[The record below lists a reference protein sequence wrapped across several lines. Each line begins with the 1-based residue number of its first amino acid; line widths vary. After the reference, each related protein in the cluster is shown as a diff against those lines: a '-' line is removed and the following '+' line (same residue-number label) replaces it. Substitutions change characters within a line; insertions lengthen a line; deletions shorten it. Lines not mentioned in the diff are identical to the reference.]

1 MPNNERLS
9 ALIAEYRA
17 LDRSTDAAKM
27 RPILA
32 EAAQLVDRAAEPRKW
47 AAFRSM
53 FGNVAD
59 QEEPEAALAAFL
71 DALRVWDPEGDH
83 DPWVECHSSAG
94 MLLARLFPV
103 GSPGA
108 GEAILHL
115 ECAVAD
121 QPFLAKL
128 LGTLYRYQVTGDPAE
143 NWRRRFRYFQMALT
157 QVSPVED
164 PREWADRENEIG
176 IAYTEEPSGDF
187 AQGVEKRIAC
197 HMAALYALS
206 QAGQTPAWIDSC
218 LDLSEAYLFRVL
230 GDTRQ
235 NHQLAEYYL
244 RQAAGASNEQIPADL
259 RRKVFLALA
268 RLLSKQ
274 DRAETAAQLQ
284 EALTYCD
291 RATELIDPVRTPE
304 LMGNVEGYRVNAYGG
319 LIRLGEPQWIETM
332 LTSAGSALRLY
343 NPAIHA
349 HQRST
354 ILQAVGEG
362 SLEAGNFSRASLCLE
377 QALSEGEAALQQ
389 STTIEGRVESVFR
402 LGDASALLAYCYLE
416 LGDVRKAL
424 EALDSGKTRFWRTA
438 GHRAALDAL
447 PRLIPD
453 GGAALFP
460 VFAWKKGAVIA
471 VVREGDGLRYETV
484 WLPEFGK
491 APLLELQRGP
501 SWRELGGWLKAYSF
515 RHSQPANWVRA
526 INATGGELHK
536 RVWAPVLLKLGEMR
550 IARGAELLWF
560 PQGGSGVFPMHAA
573 WKEENGQRRWLVQD
587 YAVRYA
593 PSVHALMLV
602 ASKAPAAAPSVLI
615 GNPDGDLRFSDLE
628 CAWVERILGKDGVR
642 AFHGAAATKDATLAA
657 LPGCR
662 IAHLSTHASFDF
674 TDPFSSYI
682 AVANQQRVTLRELL
696 PLLANQAPGFVAL
709 SSCESAM
716 ARVTSTPDE
725 FLGFPAAFLEHGTRT
740 VLATLWPVDDVG
752 ASVVVQRFYRERAQ
766 TGISA
771 AEALRR
777 AQDWARTATNSELI
791 ALARELRGE
800 PAPVGPFINRIV
812 LPDLLAADPK
822 DCPLAEPYFWAA
834 FTITGE

>member
-1 MPNNERLS
+1 MADNERLS

-32 EAAQLVDRAAEPRKW
+32 EAAQLVDRAAEPKKW

-53 FGNVAD
+53 FGKVAD
-59 QEEPEAALAAFL
+59 EEEPEAALTAYL
-71 DALRVWDPEGDH
+71 DALTVWDPESDH
-83 DPWVECHSSAG
+83 DYWVECHSSAG
-94 MLLARLFPV
+94 MLLTRLFPV
-103 GSPGA
+103 GSRRA

-128 LGTLYRYQVTGDPAE
+128 LGTLYRSQVTGDPAE

-164 PREWADRENEIG
+164 PGEWADRENELG
-176 IAYTEEPSGDF
+176 IAYTDEPSGDF
-187 AQGVEKRIAC
+187 AQGVEKRISC

-206 QAGQTPAWIDSC
+206 QAGEAPARIDSY
-218 LDLSEAYLFRVL
+218 LNLSEAYLFRVL
-230 GDTRQ
+230 GDGKQ
-235 NHQLAEYYL
+235 NHQLAEFYL
-244 RQAAGASNEQIPADL
+244 RQAAEASNEQTPADL
-259 RRKVFLALA
+259 RRKAFLALA

-274 DRAETAAQLQ
+274 DGAETAAQLR

-291 RATELIDPVRTPE
+291 RASELIDPVRTPE
-304 LMGNVEGYRVNAYGG
+304 LMGNVEGFRVNAYAG
-319 LIRLGEPQWIETM
+319 LIRMGEPKWIESIS
-332 LTSAGSALRLY
+332 TSLDSALRLF

-354 ILQAVGEG
+354 ILHAAGG
-362 SLEAGNFSRASLCLE
+362 GFLEAGDFSRASLCLE

-389 STTIEGRVESVFR
+389 STTIQGRVESVFR
-402 LGDASALLAYCYLE
+402 LGDASALWAYCYLE
-416 LGDVRKAL
+416 LGDMWKAL
-424 EALDSGKTRFWRTA
+424 EALDRGKARFWRTESD
-438 GHRAALDAL
+438 RAALDAL

-453 GGAALFP
+453 SGAALFP
-460 VFAWKKGAVIA
+460 VFAWKKGAVIS
-471 VVREGDGLRYETV
+471 VVREGDGLRYQTV

-491 APLLELQRGP
+491 VPLLELQRGL

-515 RHSQPANWVRA
+515 RHSQPENWVRA
-526 INATGGELHK
+526 INTMGGELHK
-536 RVWAPVLLKLGEMR
+536 RIWEPVLLKLGEMG
-550 IARGAELLWF
+550 IGRGAELLWF
-560 PQGGSGVFPMHAA
+560 PQGGSGLLPMHAA

-587 YAVRYA
+587 YAVRYV
-593 PSVHALMLV
+593 PSVHALALV
-602 ASKAPAAAPSVLI
+602 ASKAPPTAPSLLI
-615 GNPDGDLRFSDLE
+615 GDPDGDLGFSDLE
-628 CAWVERILGKDGVR
+628 CAWVERSLGKDGVR
-642 AFHGAAATKDATLAA
+642 AFHGVAATKEAVLAA

-682 AVANQQRVTLRELL
+682 SVANQQRITLRELL
-696 PLLANQAPGFVAL
+696 PLLANRAPGFVAL

-740 VLATLWPVDDVG
+740 VLATLWPVDDFG
-752 ASVVVQRFYRERAQ
+752 ASVVVQRFYGERAR

-777 AQDWARTATNSELI
+777 AQDWARTVTNAELV
-791 ALARELRGE
+791 ALVRELRGE
-800 PAPVGPFINRIV
+800 PAPVGPFINRSV
-812 LPDLLAADPK
+812 LPGLLAADAK
-822 DCPLAEPYFWAA
+822 ACPLAEPYFWGA